1 MNTFKKIFLLLDKKQ
16 KQQSYVLLFLLI
28 IGMVLEMV
36 GLGILVPVITAFT
49 DIERFTRYPQA
60 QQIISLFGSPSNTEI
75 VIGMMIALTLVYI
88 IKACF
93 LMFLAWKQASFG
105 QNLSKNLSRKLFKK
119 YLFQPYAF
127 HLNRNSAELMRN
139 VVGEV
144 SMLSGVTSSILFL
157 TTNISLMLSIAV
169 MLVYLEPFGAI
180 CSVGIL
186 ATMSWIF
193 YRLSRKKISEWGL
206 SRQFHDGFRQKNLV
220 EGLGGVKDVKVLG
233 RESFFVNNFSRHND
247 SSYNVGIRM
256 QFLNQAPRIWL
267 ELMAVF
273 GLAFVVIGVVVQG
286 KPLGSLVPTIG
297 VFVASAFRLI
307 PSITVLLTS
316 FQTLRF
322 SKPVV
327 DLIYDEFQ
335 NVSDLDPEK
344 KITDLK
350 AVKEIKIEDL
360 TFGYEGAPRNAVEKI
375 NLTINKGE
383 SVGFIG
389 NSGAGKSTMV
399 DLILGLLRPSSGQ
412 VTVDGKNINHDL
424 RAWQDQ
430 IGYVPQSIFLTDDTL
445 RKNVA
450 FGVMDEDIDDEA
462 VKRAIKAAQL
472 EEYVDGL
479 ELGLN
484 SMVGE
489 RGVRISGGQR
499 QRIGIARALYHDPQ
513 ILILDEATSSL
524 DTATESEVMNAVNL
538 LHGNKTIIIV
548 AHRLSTLSKCDVIFQ
563 LNKGRIQRQ
572 GTAEEMLS

>member
-1 MNTFKKIFLLLDKKQ
+1 
-16 KQQSYVLLFLLI
+16 
-28 IGMVLEMV
+28 MVLEMV

-49 DIERFTRYPQA
+49 DIERFTQYPEA
-60 QQIISLFGSPSNTEI
+60 RKLISFFGNPGPIEI

-88 IKACF
+88 VKACF
-93 LMFLAWKQASFG
+93 LMFLAWRQASFG
-105 QNLSKNLSRKLFKK
+105 QNLSKNLSKRLFKK
-119 YLFQPYAF
+119 YLFQPIAF
-127 HLNRNSAELMRN
+127 HLNRNSSELMRN

-157 TTNISLMLSIAV
+157 TTNISLMLSIAI

-186 ATMSWIF
+186 ASMSWIF
-193 YRLSRKKISEWGL
+193 YRLSRKKISVWGI
-206 SRQFHDGFRQKNLV
+206 SRQYHDGLRQKNLV

-233 RESFFVNNFSRHND
+233 REGFFVDNFSKHND

-286 KPLGSLVPTIG
+286 KPLASLVPTLG

-327 DLIYDEFQ
+327 DLIYEEFR
-335 NVSDLDPEK
+335 NVLDQQDRGIIENL
-344 KITDLK
+344 TE
-350 AVKEIKIEDL
+350 VKEIRIEDT
-360 TFGYEGAPRNAVEKI
+360 TFGYEGAPRNALDKI
-375 NLTINKGE
+375 NLTIRKGQ
-383 SVGFIG
+383 SIGFIG

-399 DLILGLLRPSSGQ
+399 DIILGLLQPGSGQ
-412 VTVDGKNINHDL
+412 VLVDGVSIQHDI
-424 RAWQDQ
+424 RAWQNQ

-445 RKNVA
+445 KRNVA
-450 FGVMDEDIDDEA
+450 FGVNDEDIDEA
-462 VKRAIKAAQL
+462 AVTRSIKAAQL
-472 EEYVDGL
+472 EEYISGL
-479 ELGLN
+479 ELGLD

-513 ILILDEATSSL
+513 VLILDEATSSL
-524 DTATESEVMNAVNL
+524 DTATETEVMNAVNL

-548 AHRLSTLSKCDVIFQ
+548 AHRLSTLSQCDMIYQ
-563 LNKGRIQRQ
+563 LNNGKIQKF
-572 GTAEEMLS
+572 GTTDQMLSL